1 MKELLYVNRDMNRLA
16 DVLSKLHEKTNVR
29 FNDGRKPL
37 DISEAEMDSAHGLCY
52 DTNEYGVGYI
62 YIKSFLSIENY
73 HELTPE
79 QFVKHIEER
88 NYKTGEFKHGHI
100 YTGEF
105 IENDRTYIKGTVL
118 CNKRMLQD
126 INSAYNKCINIEDLK
141 ETKNVVDITPKEQLA
156 ILNEIKL

>member
-1 MKELLYVNRDMNRLA
+1 MKKLLYINRDMNRLA

-62 YIKSFLSIENY
+62 YIKSFLSIE
-73 HELTPE
+73 
-79 QFVKHIEER
+79 